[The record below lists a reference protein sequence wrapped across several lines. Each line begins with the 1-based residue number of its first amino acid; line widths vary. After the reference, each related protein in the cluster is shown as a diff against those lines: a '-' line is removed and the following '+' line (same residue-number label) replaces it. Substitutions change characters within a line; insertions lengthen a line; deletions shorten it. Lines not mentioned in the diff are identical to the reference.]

1 MLLPDAFP
9 TADLLLALEPEELA
23 GYVLEHFQGG
33 DPTKFKEHQ
42 ANFASDHLLRNYPQN
57 QHDACRRALM
67 EAWSCLIR
75 DGILVP
81 EPNNPYAVYVLSRR
95 GQRIKTEQDY
105 AAFRHASAFPRGGIH
120 PSIYEKVYPLYLRG
134 EYETAVFQSFKLV
147 EVAVREAAGDGFKG
161 LYSTDL
167 MRKAFHPETGPLTDK
182 SEPVAER
189 EALQALFAGA
199 IGRFKNPS
207 SHRHVPVT
215 DPAEAI
221 EMVQLASHLVRV
233 VDDRR

>member
-9 TADLLLALEPEELA
+9 TADPLLALEPEELA

-33 DPTKFKEHQ
+33 NPAQFKEHQ
-42 ANFASDHLLRNYPQN
+42 SNFASDYLVRNYPAEK
-57 QHDACRRALM
+57 HDQCRRALM

-75 DGILVP
+75 DGLLVP
-81 EPNNPYAVYVLSRR
+81 EPENPYPVYILSRR
-95 GQRIKTEQDY
+95 AQKIKTRKDY
-105 AAFRHASAFPRGGIH
+105 AAFRHATLFPRHAIH
-120 PSIYEKVYPLYLRG
+120 AEIAEKVYPLYLRG
-134 EYETAVFQSFKLV
+134 EYETAVFQAFKIV
-147 EVAVREAAGDGFKG
+147 EVAVRDAAGSGFES

-167 MRKAFHPETGPLTDK
+167 MRKAFHPETGSLSDK
-182 SEPVAER
+182 TEATAER

-207 SHRHVPVT
+207 SHRHVAIT
-215 DPAEAI
+215 DASEAI
-221 EMVQLASHLVRV
+221 EMIQLASHLLRI